1 MNFQEIL
8 DGIKNQA
15 AKTSPLGGTVKFL
28 FGEQIIYIDGSGEEN
43 KVSEDDLEANCVI
56 STSLEDMSKMMSGD
70 LNPMMATMM
79 GKMKIKGDMGLAMKL
94 QSLI

>member
-8 DGIKNQA
+8 EGIKNQA

-28 FGEQIIYIDGSGEEN
+28 LGEQIIYINGSGDGN
-43 KVSEDDLEANCVI
+43 LVSEEDVEANCVI
-56 STSLEDMSKMMSGD
+56 TTSLEDMSKMMSGD

>member
-1 MNFQEIL
+1 MDYQEIL
-8 DGIKNQA
+8 EGVKNQA
-15 AKTSPLGGTVKFL
+15 AKTSPLGGTVKFVM
-28 FGEQIIYIDGSGEEN
+28 GEQVIFIDGSTAEN
-43 KVSEDDLEANCVI
+43 LVSVEDKEANCTLTV
-56 STSLEDMSKMMSGD
+56 SLEDMGKMMAGE

>member
-1 MNFQEIL
+1 MEYQEIL
-8 DGIKNQA
+8 EGVKNQA
-15 AKTSPLGGTVKFL
+15 ARTSPLGGTVKFVMD
-28 FGEQIIYIDGSGEEN
+28 GKIIYIDGSGDTN
-43 KVSEDDLEANCVI
+43 IVSEEDIEANCLI
-56 STSLEDMSKMMSGD
+56 TTTLEDMGKMMSGQ